1 MEQSIEQL
9 AQTDSVPVDPELATS
24 QVKRNLQVAPKPLT
38 IKDTG
43 LNLHFLAELLTK
55 HLFDGG
61 VLTVKQLG
69 ERLALPGT
77 IIEKILAFLRQEA
90 EVELRSNLGSD
101 VLGLH
106 YALTNKGLRSAQ
118 QALMK
123 SGYIGPAPVPLKQYV
138 PTVLSQS
145 VHRRSISREQVL
157 AAFKHVTIKES
168 LLDQFGPALNSGRA
182 MFIYGPP
189 GTGKTY
195 ITQHLRPL
203 FEDHCLIPFAISV
216 DETVIQVFDPAI
228 HNRVGS
234 QSTQPTLLFEGSH
247 DARYLLCQR
256 PIVISG
262 GELTLDLLDVRYDPS
277 LRQYQAPLQL
287 KANNG
292 IFIIDDMGRQQVSPL
307 AIFNR
312 WIVPLEEKHDYLTL
326 SSGRHFEVPF
336 DLVMVFSSNIN
347 PLDLA
352 DEAFLR
358 RIGYKIHFGHISK
371 AEYEEIWEQECVKRD
386 IPFNDKVLSYVFDS
400 LYSARKTPLLPCHPR
415 DLLGIADD
423 MNRYIGHGSDVDEAR
438 ISAAWDNYFV
448 KLKVVES

>member
-1 MEQSIEQL
+1 MEQSMEQT
-9 AQTDSVPVDPELATS
+9 AQTKPVDVELTGS
-24 QVKRNLQVAPKPLT
+24 QMDREAQFAPRLMS
-38 IKDTG
+38 IGDAG
-43 LNLHFLAELLTK
+43 LSLHFLAELLTK

-61 VLTVKQLG
+61 VMTVKQLSVS
-69 ERLALPGT
+69 LALPGA
-77 IIEKILAFLRQEA
+77 IVEKVLAFLRQEA
-90 EVELRSNLGSD
+90 EVELRSNLGSEI
-101 VLGLH
+101 LGLH
-106 YALTNKGLRSAQ
+106 YALTEKGIRSAQ
-118 QALMK
+118 QILAK
-123 SGYIGPAPVPLKQYV
+123 SGYIGPAPVPLKQYIS
-138 PTVLSQS
+138 TVLSQS
-145 VHRRSISREQVL
+145 VHSRRIDRKQVL
-157 AAFKHVTIKES
+157 EAFKGITIKES

-182 MFIYGPP
+182 IFIYGPA

-195 ITQHLRPL
+195 ITQHLKPL

-228 HNRVGS
+228 HHPITPGA
-234 QSTQPTLLFEGSH
+234 TKPTLLFDDSGY

-256 PIVISG
+256 PVVISG
-262 GELTLDLLDVRYDPS
+262 GEMTLDLLDVRYDEA

-292 IFIIDDMGRQQVSPL
+292 IFIIDDMGRQLASPM

-336 DLVMVFSSNIN
+336 DLIMVFSSNIN

-358 RIGYKIHFGHISK
+358 RIGYKIHFDYIS
-371 AEYEEIWEQECVKRD
+371 ALEYEDIWKQECEKRD
-386 IPFNDKVLSYVFDS
+386 IPFNDKVLNYVLTS
-400 LYSARKTPLLPCHPR
+400 LHGQNDVPLLPCHPR

-423 MNRYIGHGSDVDEAR
+423 MNHYLSKGSDVDEER
-438 ISAAWDNYFV
+438 ITAAWENYFV
-448 KLKVVES
+448 KL

>member
-1 MEQSIEQL
+1 MKHTIEQS
-9 AQTDSVPVDPELATS
+9 AQTEPLAAGAEVANS
-24 QVKRNLQVAPKPLT
+24 QATPNMQIAPKPMF

-43 LNLHFLAELLTK
+43 LSLHFLAELLSK

-61 VLTVKQLG
+61 VMTVKQLG
-69 ERLALPGT
+69 ERLALPGS
-77 IIEKILAFLRQEA
+77 IVEKILDFLRQEA

-101 VLGLH
+101 ELGLH
-106 YALTNKGLRSAQ
+106 YALTDKGLRSAQ

-123 SGYIGPAPVPLKQYV
+123 SGYIGLAPVPLKQYTQ
-138 PTVLSQS
+138 TVLSQS
-145 VHRRSISREQVL
+145 VHLRSITREQVL

-203 FEDHCLIPFAISV
+203 FEDRCLIPFAISV

-228 HNRVGS
+228 HHRMG
-234 QSTQPTLLFEGSH
+234 TQTTEPSLLFEGGH

-347 PLDLA
+347 PLELA

-358 RIGYKIHFGHISK
+358 RIGYKIHFDHISK
-371 AEYEEIWEQECVKRD
+371 AEYEEIWKQECIKRS
-386 IPFNDKVLSYVFDS
+386 IPFNESVLSFAFDR
-400 LYSARKTPLLPCHPR
+400 LYSVRKAPLLPCHPR

-423 MNRYIGHGSDVDEAR
+423 MNCYLEAGKDVDEAR

-448 KLKVVES
+448 KL

>member
-1 MEQSIEQL
+1 MKHTIEQS
-9 AQTDSVPVDPELATS
+9 AQTEPVATGAEAEVASS
-24 QVKRNLQVAPKPLT
+24 QITPMMQIAPKPMA

-43 LNLHFLAELLTK
+43 LSLHFLAELLSK

-61 VLTVKQLG
+61 VMTVKQLA
-69 ERLALPGT
+69 ERLALPGA
-77 IIEKILAFLRQEA
+77 IVEKILDFLRQEA

-101 VLGLH
+101 ELGLH
-106 YALTNKGLRSAQ
+106 YALTDKGLRSAQ
-118 QALMK
+118 QALLK
-123 SGYIGPAPVPLKQYV
+123 SGYIGPAPVPLSQYTQ
-138 PTVLSQS
+138 TVLSQS
-145 VHRRSISREQVL
+145 VHLRSITREQVL

-195 ITQHLRPL
+195 ITQHLSPL
-203 FEDHCLIPFAISV
+203 FEDRCLIPFAISV

-228 HNRVGS
+228 HHRESS
-234 QSTQPTLLFEGSH
+234 QTTKPSLLFEGGH

-256 PIVISG
+256 PIVVSG
-262 GELTLDLLDVRYDPS
+262 GELTLDLLEVRYDPS
-277 LRQYQAPLQL
+277 LKQYQAPLQL

-292 IFIIDDMGRQQVSPL
+292 IFIIDDMGRQQASPME
-307 AIFNR
+307 IFNR

-347 PLDLA
+347 PLELA

-358 RIGYKIHFGHISK
+358 RIGYKIHFGYISK
-371 AEYEEIWEQECVKRD
+371 AEYQEIWEQECIKRD
-386 IPFNDKVLSYVFDS
+386 IPFDDSVLSYVFDA
-400 LYSARKTPLLPCHPR
+400 LYSGMKTPLLPCHPR

-423 MNRYIGHGSDVDEAR
+423 TNRYLGHGKDVDEER
-438 ISAAWDNYFV
+438 ISSAWGNYFV
-448 KLKVVES
+448 KL